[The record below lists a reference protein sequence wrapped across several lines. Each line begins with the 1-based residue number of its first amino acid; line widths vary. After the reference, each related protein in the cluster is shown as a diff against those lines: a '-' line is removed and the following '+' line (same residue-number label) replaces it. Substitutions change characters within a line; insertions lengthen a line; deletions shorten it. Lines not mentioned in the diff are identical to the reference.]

1 MTDGGAIG
9 EPMSGAVLR
18 RALGRIGRESAGAA
32 MRLERAWPYG
42 ENGLLACY
50 RAGDLKSAWSVLFAP
65 RTGLPRPLLRSVR
78 VGHAFRVPLAMDAV
92 AFPALRDPEL
102 PRLKPFLRG
111 AHDRDLDASV
121 GSGAP
126 ISCRTRLLRYK
137 PLRRALV
144 RVQIE
149 TPRYTRT
156 LYVKLLRERDLE
168 TIWATYAALAQGA
181 SPPVAFPEQR
191 LEGVSG
197 LVWERVR
204 GTAFADLRG
213 ADAVTAAAAAGRAL
227 AALHGQ
233 PVVLPRRH
241 PRRRELDTVTRW
253 LTAARGLWPD
263 EQRSLDA
270 CFAALAADT
279 EAWPG
284 PLVPSHRDFH
294 EDQFVMRDGR
304 AVLLDLDTAA
314 MAERE
319 LDVSNFLTHL
329 QRYRAAASLAQAFVS
344 AYESIAWAM
353 LDPRRMDFYRAAAG
367 LRLAC
372 VYRFRAERSDA
383 SETFAAI
390 AREAVSNLNPRRMVS

>member
-1 MTDGGAIG
+1 MTARGAMP
-9 EPMSGAVLR
+9 EPMSGAALR
-18 RALGRIGRESAGAA
+18 RVLERTGRESAGVA

-42 ENGLLACY
+42 ENGFLACY
-50 RAGDLKSAWSVLFAP
+50 GAGDPKSAWSVLFAP

-78 VGHAFRVPLAMDAV
+78 AGHAFRLPLATDAV

-102 PRLKPFLRG
+102 PGLRPFLGG

-121 GSGAP
+121 DSGAP
-126 ISCRTRLLRYK
+126 TRCRASLLRYK

-144 RVQIE
+144 RVRVE
-149 TPRYTRT
+149 TPRHTRT

-168 TIWATYAALAQGA
+168 MVWATFAALAQGA
-181 SPPVAFPEQR
+181 SPPVAFPER
-191 LEGVSG
+191 RIEAVSG
-197 LVWERVR
+197 LVWKRIR
-204 GTAFADLRG
+204 GAAFSDLRG
-213 ADAVTAAAAAGRAL
+213 ADAVAAAAAAGHAL
-227 AALHGQ
+227 GALHGQ

-263 EQRSLDA
+263 EQRPLDA

-319 LDVSNFLTHL
+319 LDVANFLTHL

-344 AYESIAWAM
+344 AYESIAATK

-372 VYRFRAERSDA
+372 VYRCRAERSDA

-390 AREAVSNLNPRRMVS
+390 AREAVSNLNPRRMIG